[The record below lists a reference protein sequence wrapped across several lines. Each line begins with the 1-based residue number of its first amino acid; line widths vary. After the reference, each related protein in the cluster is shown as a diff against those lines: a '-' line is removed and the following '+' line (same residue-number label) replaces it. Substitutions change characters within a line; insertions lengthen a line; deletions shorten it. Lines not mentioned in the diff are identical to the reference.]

1 MGNFKNKSYDD
12 ISVNILSKK
21 RRNKEVV
28 VVYNLESYVQKM
40 EGVI

>member
-1 MGNFKNKSYDD
+1 MGNFKNQSYDD